1 MGLIVAAMAVPD
13 WYYLDPDSMPRLPTN
28 KLFYLE
34 QRAGLCPKPTDGE
47 SLNVRMVGKWGGGP
61 SWGVTGKDT
70 LVYLSRGS
78 EVVVI
83 NFADTANPQI
93 LNYIQAK
100 RLAGR
105 PVLVD
110 TLLYLVTSGYI
121 EVFNVKDP
129 TNAPRVGRLATPV
142 SDIDVEDTLLYSIS
156 ADTFRVFDF
165 ADPASPH
172 LVGACADSGYA
183 LDYDGGY
190 AYLRDR
196 WGMYILDVRDPA
208 NPHRVAS
215 WGTDIAGVKVRGNHC
230 YVAQGSAGS
239 GSLYVLNVANP
250 ASPWQEGVLSGVT
263 GEDIS
268 LVDTLLF
275 TPEFDIVNI
284 ADSNQPRA
292 VGHLDMPQDRHGVW
306 ASRQATRAFVAANYA
321 GMQVVDIRDFVH
333 PVLDTWLLPMSE
345 AHGVSVRNG
354 VACVIAPS
362 TGLTLLDVSDPTAIR
377 ELANLDT
384 TGVGP
389 SCEAVINI
397 DSLAYAGWWTFPGD
411 CFRVVD
417 ISDPLRPTTVC
428 RVSGFNDPGAMVLR
442 DSFLYCAE
450 DYKFEVFN
458 VANPRQPVWMGRCNS
473 IDMVLCGLDIE
484 GHFAYEIAGP
494 FGLAIINIVD
504 PANPYVV
511 STTTGHSTYAAGVA
525 VRDTFAYVP
534 SAYETLYVHS
544 VADPARPRVLG
555 GAAINDGGG
564 YDICLRDSYAFLGG
578 VNFHVFDISSPAQP
592 VRTGYYE
599 SPYRA
604 RKVTCDSSYIYVAC
618 YLAGV
623 AVYEILPVGLAEPR
637 RGEPRPECGLD
648 VIPNPVRSHAVLRWT
663 GSRGPES
670 ITIRD
675 VAGRVVWALSQKPA
689 TERRQ
694 LSLDLTRFGSGVY
707 FMEVDIGT
715 KTTSVKLVKQ

>member
-1 MGLIVAAMAVPD
+1 MGLLALAAEPD
-13 WYYLDPDSMPRLPTN
+13 WYFANLDTMPRLPTN

-34 QRAGLCPKPTDGE
+34 QKAGLCPKPTDEE

-110 TLLYLVTSGYI
+110 TVLFLATSGYI

-142 SDIDVEDTLLYSIS
+142 ADIDVEDTLVYSIS
-156 ADTFRVFDF
+156 DDTFRVFDF
-165 ADPASPH
+165 ADPANPH

-215 WGTDIAGVKVRGNHC
+215 WGTDVAGVKVRGSHC

-239 GSLYVLNVANP
+239 GNLYVLNVSNP

-263 GEDIS
+263 CEGIY

-275 TPEFDIVNI
+275 TPEFYVVNI
-284 ADSNQPRA
+284 ADSSRPTL
-292 VGHLDMPQDRHGVW
+292 VGQEPAGGGEAWVHPSLKWGV
-306 ASRQATRAFVAANYA
+306 TA
-321 GMQVVDIRDFVH
+321 GWTGGLRVLNLTDIRN
-333 PVLDTWLLPMSE
+333 PVLDTTMLGMY
-345 AHGVSVRNG
+345 AAMDISVKDG
-354 VACVIAPS
+354 VACIA
-362 TGLTLLDVSDPTAIR
+362 TGEVGMLLFDVSDPAHISELGRYDSASARYTLAVLNADTVAFVSAFNTSPR
-377 ELANLDT
+377 E
-384 TGVGP
+384 VFH
-389 SCEAVINI
+389 S
-397 DSLAYAGWWTFPGD
+397 
-411 CFRVVD
+411 VD
-417 ISDPLRPTTVC
+417 ISDPAHPVRIGAGI
-428 RVSGFNDPGAMVLR
+428 GFNPVEAMVLR
-442 DSFLYCAE
+442 DSFVYCAE
-450 DYKFEVFN
+450 AYKFEVSS
-458 VANPRQPVWMGRCNS
+458 VANPRRPVWMGRCNS
-473 IDMVLCGLDIE
+473 LDMAMCGLDVK
-484 GHFAYEIAGP
+484 GQYAYEIAGP
-494 FGLAIINIVD
+494 FGLAIISIAD
-504 PANPYVV
+504 PTNPYVV
-511 STTTGHSTYAAGVA
+511 STTTGHPAYAAGVA

-564 YDICLRDSYAFLGG
+564 YDICLRDSYAFLGC
-578 VNFHVFDISSPAQP
+578 VDFHVFDISSPAQP

-604 RKVTCDSSYIYVAC
+604 RKVTCDSSYVYVAC

-623 AVYEILPVGLAEPR
+623 AIYEILPVGLAEPR
-637 RGEPRPECGLD
+637 RGEPRPECSGLD
-648 VIPNPVRSHAVLRWT
+648 VTPNPVRGRAILSWT
-663 GSRGPES
+663 GSRGPEN
-670 ITIRD
+670 ITVRD
-675 VAGRVVWALSQKPA
+675 VAGRAVLVQKAEPA
-689 TERRQ
+689 AEGKQWR
-694 LSLDLTRFGSGVY
+694 LDLSHIRSGVY
-707 FMEVDIGT
+707 FVEVHMDR
-715 KTTSVKLVKQ
+715 KTASLKLVKQ